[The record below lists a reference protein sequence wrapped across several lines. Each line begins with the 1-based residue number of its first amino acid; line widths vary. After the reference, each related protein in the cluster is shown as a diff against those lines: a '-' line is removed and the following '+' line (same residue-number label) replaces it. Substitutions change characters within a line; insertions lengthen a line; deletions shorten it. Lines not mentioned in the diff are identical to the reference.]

1 MSKTSEPGS
10 PLVDEPGF
18 LKGLRAL
25 DRAIARV
32 EEAVLA
38 VLLLTLIL
46 LAVYQ
51 AYKRNLSPPSPY
63 WPDELIRY
71 SVFGI
76 GLIGGALAA
85 QGGKLINI
93 DMLTRLFSPRGRL
106 VIRVLTTAFTVFVCV
121 MLVKGGL
128 HVRGVNML
136 LHEEGEVITPATIIL
151 ALPIAAI
158 LIAVHMTIRSI
169 GDIYYLVSG
178 KEPPKEEMVV
188 A

>member
-1 MSKTSEPGS
+1 MSQTTESAS
-10 PLVDEPGF
+10 PADEPGF
-18 LKGLRAL
+18 LRGLRAL

-32 EEAVLA
+32 EELVLA
-38 VLLLTLIL
+38 VLLLVLIV

-51 AYKRNLSPPSPY
+51 AYKRNVSPPSPY

-71 SVFGI
+71 AVFSI

-106 VIRVLTTAFTVFVCV
+106 VIRLITTAFTVFVLV

-136 LHEEGEVITPATIIL
+136 LNEEGEVITPAT
-151 ALPIAAI
+151 AI
-158 LIAVHMTIRSI
+158 LVLPTAAVLVAFHMLVRSAS
-169 GDIYYLVSG
+169 DLYYLISG